1 MMKKAF
7 TLVELLIVVVVI
19 AILASIAF
27 RLAGIGAGSEARNK
41 TIAIMQKLENA
52 ISGYYAAFGSYPP
65 VPLQGRSRSIY
76 YAVNFYGIQQVTDNP
91 DTSKVDWKRVQAAC
105 KAQPVEARFPCAVDF
120 QDYVEKVGQNAV
132 KQGYDPFDGL
142 RNPAQLDSKKGDPNW
157 TDTQLFQFG
166 LLSYLLPRYL
176 LMMGYG
182 SVDKGNSGQNKGEIY
197 DEFRQWGDN
206 NSMPCRFEN
215 GVQYESWS
223 ALNADLCNPSEKW
236 KVAALPSQAVCAR
249 WLANLKGLLAVFNP
263 DNKEFYGVNVFD
275 GMSFLTLAPPP
286 AQEEIYSSGDSQN
299 GDGGG
304 RTQAYLLDKV
314 SCTDG
319 WGNDLYYYS
328 PPPYQ
333 GYRLWSAGPN
343 GKTFPPW
350 IPDEEIEKLREKNTI
365 RDWLADDIMHLRD

>member
-1 MMKKAF
+1 MKKAF

-76 YAVNFYGIQQVTDNP
+76 YTVNFYGIQQVTDNP

-142 RNPAQLDSKKGDPNW
+142 RNPEQLSGKKGDPNW

-299 GDGGG
+299 GNGGG